1 MYIRT
6 EEEINSQ
13 TGLPLNR
20 NRREPDRMKGVTDLK
35 AFLKSAL
42 AAGAFLTLAAF
53 AAPRANADNLVN
65 IAAGNKDF
73 STLVAAV
80 KAAGLVDALRDAK
93 EITIFAPTNAA
104 FEKLGQKTINDLLKP
119 ENKAKLTEILTYHVV
134 PGRVMAADVAKLKDG
149 TKVKTLSGKEITVRN
164 KKGVKINNSR
174 VVKTDI
180 VGDNGVIHVID
191 TVLIPGGKG
200 KGK

>member
-1 MYIRT
+1 
-6 EEEINSQ
+6 
-13 TGLPLNR
+13 
-20 NRREPDRMKGVTDLK
+20 MKGVTDLK
-35 AFLKSAL
+35 MFLKSAL
-42 AAGAFLTLAAF
+42 AASAFLTLAAF
-53 AAPRANADNLVN
+53 SAPRANAENLVN
-65 IAAGNKDF
+65 IAVGNKDF

-80 KAAGLVDALRDAK
+80 KAAGLVDALTNAK
-93 EITIFAPTNAA
+93 DITIFAPTNAA

-119 ENKAKLTEILTYHVV
+119 ENKAKLTEILTYHVI

-149 TKVKTLSGKEITVRN
+149 TKVKTLNGKEIKVRVS

-191 TVLIPGGKG
+191 TVLIPGAKG
-200 KGK
+200 KSK